1 MNKIYHLWK
10 DNFVLTFRNRFK
22 LLACGQTG
30 TAMKRS
36 LLKTI
41 ILAVVLAWS
50 GNAFGQDTFTSLG
63 SGNWNTPANWS
74 GQVLDADGIPDAD
87 DNVTIA
93 ATHTI
98 NLDLDAS
105 VNNLSFAAGT
115 SQINFSVAS
124 KTLTVFGNIVG
135 VLNTDDYV
143 TAASGLNASGTKI
156 LFSGAGTQVLTLIG
170 GSTNWPDF
178 EVNKGGGSL
187 TLSQN
192 TRIDGNL
199 LMTAGTLDAGAN
211 AISMSSISNITVA
224 AAASL
229 INVTRVAQTTGGTA
243 KNNALTIDGLF
254 STSTGAASINTTTL
268 TVNST
273 GVLDMKG
280 SATGFS
286 NTGGS
291 ENPTTM
297 TCNTG
302 STVKYS
308 GTGQIG
314 RFVSYFNLEC
324 AGGTTAGS
332 AIKTISATGTI
343 TINNNLT
350 ISNGARF
357 TGGGNYVVTGTT
369 TINDNGE
376 ISWTGGTGSTFI
388 CNGPLNINGNGGNGV
403 IRFGGASTTTPTYT
417 FNGDVTVSAA
427 TTVSAFNLNS
437 GTAGVGNRTFEG
449 VINFNG
455 NVTVASGAATLTSTT
470 TADPASTN
478 IRFGGTNKSLTLSTG
493 TSFVNLRGDITFT
506 TSRTISAP
514 GGGGF
519 TFTTRP
525 SSVTPEWA
533 VQIDNGAT
541 LTVSPGAYISLPNR
555 IISNGTGAGN
565 LQVDGDLRIG
575 LPGGW
580 DSTITN
586 TGTTSLGSAST
597 ITFNGALAQVTG
609 TSFPSTTVKNLTV
622 NNALGVTL
630 SGNTTVNSTLALT
643 TGTLSTGANTLTLKG
658 TTSGT
663 GFINTGAT
671 GTLVYNGAVAQSVS
685 NLTAST
691 ANAVIIDNAAGVT
704 IGTNTIVN
712 TDLTLNAGSLATL
725 VSGRNLTVNNAVI
738 NNGTLTIENNA
749 NLIQVNNVANT
760 GLGSTIVKRNSS
772 PLLRLDYT
780 LWSSPVA
787 SKNLV
792 AFSPLTSL
800 APSRFY
806 TFDTTFNTGG
816 VNGAYAVITDPTIAT
831 FSAGAGYLIRMPN
844 TADAVTPTAYAGQFT
859 GIPNNGDVPVSLV
872 DGAAAGLRF
881 NLVGNPYP
889 STLKMQNF
897 VFDNTASIENTLWFW
912 RKTNGAGTA
921 YCTWQAG
928 ALVTDPGTFVTN
940 GNTQT
945 VDPQGIIQT
954 AQGFFVEAKSG
965 ATSLTFKNNQRVANN
980 VGQFFKTKQVV
991 ASSKIWLNAT
1001 NVAGDFSQ
1009 MAITYFDGATVG
1021 VDAFDGK
1028 YINDSA
1034 FALTSNVNNGEYT
1047 IQGRPTFD
1055 STDVVALNFKTDVA
1069 GDYTIAIDHTEGV
1082 FASGQDI
1089 YLVDSKTGTETNLT
1103 TSAYNFTAVAGVDN
1117 TRFSL
1122 KYQKTLK
1129 VDDAIFNQNSVTVY
1143 AKNGSLYISS
1153 VEMDINTIQVFDVQG
1168 RLIAERKN
1176 VKATSAIVDNLKA
1189 NNQVLLVKVSGE
1201 NNQAVTKKVMN

>member
-1 MNKIYHLWK
+1 MRISYYLSKHN
-10 DNFVLTFRNRFK
+10 
-22 LLACGQTG
+22 
-30 TAMKRS
+30 
-36 LLKTI
+36 
-41 ILAVVLAWS
+41 VVLS
-50 GNAFGQDTFTSLG
+50 FGNFFEKLAFLPLSAAKKMNVLKAMLIVLCFAANGTAFGQGVFTSAGTGDWNVAGSWTFTG
-63 SGNWNTPANWS
+63 SDG
-74 GQVLDADGIPDAD
+74 DGIPDAD

-93 ATHTI
+93 AAHTI
-98 NLDLDAS
+98 NLDNDAA
-105 VNNLSFAAGT
+105 VNNLNFAST
-115 SQINFSVAS
+115 SKINFSVAS
-124 KTLTVFGNIVG
+124 KTLSVFGNIVG
-135 VLNTDDYV
+135 VLATEDYV
-143 TAASGLNASGTKI
+143 TAANGANASGTKI
-156 LFSGAGTQVLTLIG
+156 LFSGAATQVITLIG
-170 GSTNWPDF
+170 GNTNWPDF
-178 EVNKGGGSL
+178 EVNKTAGSL
-187 TLSQN
+187 TLSEII
-192 TRIDGNL
+192 RIDGNL
-199 LMTAGTLDAGAN
+199 IVTASTFDAGSKAIVILPAN
-211 AISMSSISNITVA
+211 NITVA
-224 AAASL
+224 AGASL
-229 INVTRVAQTTGGTA
+229 INVDRVSQTSGGTT
-243 KNNALTIDGLF
+243 KNNSITIDGLF
-254 STSTGAASINTTTL
+254 STSTGAASINTIAL

-273 GVLDMKG
+273 GILDMKG

-286 NTGGS
+286 NTGGT

-297 TCNTG
+297 ICNTG

-519 TFTTRP
+519 AFTLRP
-525 SSVTPEWA
+525 GLVTPEWTA
-533 VQIDNGAT
+533 QIDNGAT
-541 LTVSPGAYISLPNR
+541 LTVSSGAYINLPTR
-555 IISNGTGAGN
+555 VISDGTGAGN

-580 DSTITN
+580 NSTIAN
-586 TGTTSLGSAST
+586 TGTTTLGIAST
-597 ITFNGALAQVTG
+597 VTFNGTAAQVTG
-609 TSFPSTTVKNLTV
+609 TAFPSATV
-622 NNALGVTL
+622 NRLTINNANGVTL
-630 SGNTTVNSTLALT
+630 SGNAAVNSTLALT
-643 TGTLSTGANTLTLKG
+643 TGTLATGANTLTLKG
-658 TTSGT
+658 ATSGS
-663 GFINTGAT
+663 GLINTGIT
-671 GTLVYNGAVAQSVS
+671 GSLVYNGAVAQSVS

-844 TADAVTPTAYAGQFT
+844 TADAGTPTAYAGQFT
-859 GIPNNGDVPVSLV
+859 GIANNGDVPVTLT
-872 DGAAAGLRF
+872 DGAATGLRF
-881 NLVGNPYP
+881 NLIGNPYP

-897 VFDNTASIENTLWFW
+897 VFDNTANIENTLWFW

-965 ATSLTFKNNQRVANN
+965 ATSLTFKNTQREANN
-980 VGQFFKTKQVV
+980 VGQFFKTKQV
-991 ASSKIWLNAT
+991 AELSKLWLNAT
-1001 NVAGDFSQ
+1001 NAAGDFSQ
-1009 MAITYFDGATVG
+1009 MAVTYFDGATSG

-1028 YINDSA
+1028 YINDSP
-1034 FALTSNVNNGEYT
+1034 FALTSNINNGEYT
-1047 IQGRPTFD
+1047 IQGRPAFD
-1055 STDVVALNFKTDVA
+1055 VTDVVALNFKTDVA
-1069 GDYTIAIDHTEGV
+1069 GDYTLAIDHSEGV

-1129 VDDAIFNQNSVTVY
+1129 VDDAIFSENNVMVY
-1143 AKNGSLYISS
+1143 AKNGSLYVNSGELAI
-1153 VEMDINTIQVFDVQG
+1153 DAIQVYDIQG

-1176 VKATSAIVDNLKA
+1176 VKATTATLENLKA

-1201 NNQAVTKKVMN
+1201 NNQVVTKKVMN